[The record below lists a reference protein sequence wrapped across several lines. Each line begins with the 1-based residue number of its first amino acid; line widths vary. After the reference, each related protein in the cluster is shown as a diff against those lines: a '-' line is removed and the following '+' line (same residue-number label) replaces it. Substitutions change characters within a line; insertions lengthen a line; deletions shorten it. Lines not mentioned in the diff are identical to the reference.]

1 MSTIKREKGGATH
14 WAVSA
19 TASGTVTRWT
29 PREASAGQF
38 DDATTA
44 AVVRFHTGLLNAG
57 TVTAVADATPEPV
70 KVAVTPEPIKPA
82 DKPEPKHHHK
92 QTA

>member
-1 MSTIKREKGGATH
+1 MATIKREKGGATH

-29 PREASAGQF
+29 PSEASAGQF

-44 AVVRFHTGLLNAG
+44 AVVRFHAGLLNAG
-57 TVTAVADATPEPV
+57 TVTAVTPEPI

-82 DKPEPKHHHK
+82 DKPETKHHHK
-92 QTA
+92 QNS